1 MSFVN
6 QTSMYA
12 WRLEGP
18 GGSFTYQPVPIP
30 EVRSGTVLVRMAATP
45 ILSYL
50 KEYVKG
56 LPNYW
61 YPQVPFTPG
70 TNGVGTICT
79 VGSDVWHLKPGQR
92 VVVSPY
98 LVATENVEEPAQIL
112 GGLTAI
118 SPDSEPF
125 FTTWRDGT

>member
-12 WRLEGP
+12 WRLECP
-18 GGSFTYQPVPIP
+18 GGSFTYQKVPIP

-70 TNGVGTICT
+70 TNGVG
-79 VGSDVWHLKPGQR
+79 P
-92 VVVSPY
+92 SPRSA
-98 LVATENVEEPAQIL
+98 VMS
-112 GGLTAI
+112 GI
-118 SPDSEPF
+118 SN
-125 FTTWRDGT
+125 RDNE